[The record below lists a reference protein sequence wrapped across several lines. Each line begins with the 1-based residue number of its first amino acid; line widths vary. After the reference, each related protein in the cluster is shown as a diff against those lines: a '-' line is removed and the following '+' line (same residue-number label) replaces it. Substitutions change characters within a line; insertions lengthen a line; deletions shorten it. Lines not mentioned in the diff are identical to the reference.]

1 MLMLSF
7 LVFKSSL
14 CSHRGP
20 PVTSQPSRRQT
31 IYRRPLLSSP
41 EPEITR
47 QMRNPSSDE
56 FGEDG
61 LHLDLTEGDDVDF
74 GDEMKPV
81 QLAKQTG
88 KCSSLLATAQ
98 TQQSQVNHDRLPTKL
113 KCFSS
118 LISWRGQLSTWSPR
132 FLALLRSGSG
142 NLHINVF
149 LYRFETDSF
158 C

>member
-20 PVTSQPSRRQT
+20 PPSSDLTT
-31 IYRRPLLSSP
+31 ISELDNLSTASSVFTRARNG
-41 EPEITR
+41 EITR

-61 LHLDLTEGDDVDF
+61 LHLDLTEGDDVDV

-81 QLAKQTG
+81 QLAK
-88 KCSSLLATAQ
+88 
-98 TQQSQVNHDRLPTKL
+98 
-113 KCFSS
+113 
-118 LISWRGQLSTWSPR
+118 
-132 FLALLRSGSG
+132 
-142 NLHINVF
+142 
-149 LYRFETDSF
+149 
-158 C
+158 